1 MMTLTPDPPTQ
12 EDLNI
17 TLLET
22 FEINL
27 EDFPSTHERR
37 SSICKEEDN
46 SVDTPELYCFE
57 DYHPLATEVSSS
69 SPVNDKENI
78 FSGPTDDK

>member
-1 MMTLTPDPPTQ
+1 MSAH
-12 EDLNI
+12 
-17 TLLET
+17 
-22 FEINL
+22 F
-27 EDFPSTHERR
+27 RR

-57 DYHPLATEVSSS
+57 DYHPLAAEASSS